1 MDIVFNNGPIFIGI
15 MKVTHIKR
23 DCISCGACA
32 ALYPDQWAM
41 DNEGLAQLLDS
52 VKVGNNFEKSL
63 ELDQVNDYQEA
74 ESVCPVNIILVDTE

>member
-1 MDIVFNNGPIFIGI
+1 

-32 ALYPDQWAM
+32 ALHPDQWVM
-41 DNEGLAQLLDS
+41 DDEGLAQLLDS
-52 VKVGNNFEKSL
+52 VKVGDIFEKDL